1 MDVVEVIHG
10 RLSCLVASCVKR
22 ILSFWFLER
31 KAADY
36 ARSAAFKE
44 ALA

>member
-1 MDVVEVIHG
+1 MDVIEVIHR
-10 RLSCLVASCVKR
+10 RLSYLVASCVKR
-22 ILSFWFLER
+22 ILYFWFLER
-31 KAADY
+31 KEADY